1 MGCVKKD
8 GFAVVGRA
16 LQLRSPRH
24 LADRGCGTFCDIYFP
39 PTSFVVVDTYLDDK
53 RGRRPITAMQLQAC
67 T

>member
-24 LADRGCGTFCDIYFP
+24 LADKGCGTFSRLRHLLSSELFC
-39 PTSFVVVDTYLDDK
+39 
-53 RGRRPITAMQLQAC
+53 GC
-67 T
+67 